1 MQNFTELARR
11 RRSIRKFTPEKLTE
25 DQVVELMK
33 AALFAP
39 SSKGSRPWE
48 FVLVDDPVLL
58 HELSECKPAGA
69 ELVAGAPLA
78 VVVAADT
85 TRTEAWVEDASVAAT
100 MLLLQAEDMGL
111 GACWVQVNGRT
122 QDDGTPSADIVRDIL
137 NLPAECAPLAI
148 VAVGHKAAERKP
160 QNDEKLLWEKI
171 HLNGYRHEDKG
182 VRCVPSPCSERAT
195 WRLIWALLSSRT
207 DTG

>member
-122 QDDGTPSADIVRDIL
+122 QADGTPSADIVRDIL
-137 NLPAECAPLAI
+137 SLPAECAPLAI

-182 VRCVPSPCSERAT
+182 VR
-195 WRLIWALLSSRT
+195 
-207 DTG
+207 

>member
-1 MQNFTELARR
+1 MKTAAATPLPGESGGNRTGQYAAHFRPRALRV
-11 RRSIRKFTPEKLTE
+11 SYLIRKF
-25 DQVVELMK
+25 
-33 AALFAP
+33 AALI
-39 SSKGSRPWE
+39 
-48 FVLVDDPVLL
+48 VT
-58 HELSECKPAGA
+58 
-69 ELVAGAPLA
+69 

-122 QDDGTPSADIVRDIL
+122 QADGTPSADIVRDIL
-137 NLPAECAPLAI
+137 SLPAECAPLAI

-182 VRCVPSPCSERAT
+182 VR
-195 WRLIWALLSSRT
+195 
-207 DTG
+207 